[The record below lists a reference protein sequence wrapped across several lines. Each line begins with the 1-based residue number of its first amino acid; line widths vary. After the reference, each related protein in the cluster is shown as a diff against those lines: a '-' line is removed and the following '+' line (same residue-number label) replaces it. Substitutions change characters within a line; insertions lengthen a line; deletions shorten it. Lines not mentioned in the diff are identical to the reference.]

1 MPSERKDPE
10 ECFHEALSKAEG
22 AERSAYLDV
31 ACAGSPEL
39 RARVEALLAAH
50 SAAEESFLPLPTTD
64 RVWGSQDPIPE
75 APGGVVG
82 PYKLLQQIGEG
93 GFGVVFMA
101 EQSVPVHRRVALKII
116 KHGMDTRQ
124 FIARF
129 EAERQALAMMDH
141 PNVARVFDAGATES
155 GRPYFVM
162 ELVNGIPITEY
173 CDRHVL
179 GIERRLRLFTQVCYA
194 VHHAHQKGLIHR
206 DIKPGNVLVA
216 TVDDRPVVK
225 VIDFGVAKATQ
236 GQLTEKTLFT
246 LFRQLVG
253 TPQYMSPEQA
263 DATPDIDTR
272 ADVYSLAVL
281 LYQLLTGATPLD
293 ERALRSRAHGEIQR
307 MIREVDPPP
316 PSTRL
321 STLESIASVAA
332 CRAIEPRRLRMR
344 LHGELD
350 WIVMKA
356 MEKDRAKRYDSAA
369 AFAADIE
376 NHLAS
381 LPVRAGAPSRLLQLR
396 KFVRRNR
403 RPAALITAAVMTLAA
418 GFVGTTIG
426 LIGQS
431 RLREQAERER
441 DETQAQRR
449 QAQANLAE
457 ALFNGGE
464 FARAEAEFR
473 ALLRPP
479 EHGPAAT
486 AEQEANWLGYIAR
499 SIDEQRRGMLRAR
512 ADAAFLAW
520 LESKGV
526 APTAAGGSVSPAMN
540 GDEPPALE
548 VVEQAYDAAIAALR
562 RVYSPGDTRI
572 ADIVLRKAYALRDFG
587 RPAEAEP
594 LYREAM
600 MSYLALTPPDHI
612 ANGEII
618 VALANDLWRL
628 HRHQEAAALYD
639 QAIAEYKLGPRDR
652 QWRIGSAR
660 LYRAENLVAL
670 GRFSEAESDLGEVEQ
685 RFSGTGDGYQEC
697 AQGYAEL
704 YRAWDAAEPGRG
716 HDEKARAWEM
726 KILPNL
732 STFKKA
738 ITQPIERWPDK

>member
-1 MPSERKDPE
+1 
-10 ECFHEALSKAEG
+10 
-22 AERSAYLDV
+22 
-31 ACAGSPEL
+31 
-39 RARVEALLAAH
+39 
-50 SAAEESFLPLPTTD
+50 
-64 RVWGSQDPIPE
+64 
-75 APGGVVG
+75 
-82 PYKLLQQIGEG
+82 
-93 GFGVVFMA
+93 
-101 EQSVPVHRRVALKII
+101 
-116 KHGMDTRQ
+116 
-124 FIARF
+124 
-129 EAERQALAMMDH
+129 
-141 PNVARVFDAGATES
+141 
-155 GRPYFVM
+155 
-162 ELVNGIPITEY
+162 
-173 CDRHVL
+173 
-179 GIERRLRLFTQVCYA
+179 
-194 VHHAHQKGLIHR
+194 
-206 DIKPGNVLVA
+206 
-216 TVDDRPVVK
+216 
-225 VIDFGVAKATQ
+225 
-236 GQLTEKTLFT
+236 
-246 LFRQLVG
+246 
-253 TPQYMSPEQA
+253 
-263 DATPDIDTR
+263 
-272 ADVYSLAVL
+272 
-281 LYQLLTGATPLD
+281 
-293 ERALRSRAHGEIQR
+293 
-307 MIREVDPPP
+307 
-316 PSTRL
+316 
-321 STLESIASVAA
+321 
-332 CRAIEPRRLRMR
+332 MR

-594 LYREAM
+594 FYREAM

-716 HDEKARAWEM
+716 HDQKARAWEM